1 MTSLV
6 EHGVDD
12 AIGTI
17 RLDDP
22 ERRNALTKEL
32 SDELAN
38 AVESLIA
45 GGVSAMVLSAAP
57 PVFCSGGLLDDLISP
72 RAPLR
77 EAYAGL
83 DALTAA
89 PVPTIAVVTG
99 AAIGAGVNLPLGC
112 DVIVAGRSA
121 RFDPRFLDVGIHPGG
136 GHLWRLRQRLGHQGA
151 AALVLCGD
159 TLSGE
164 EAERV
169 GLAWRCVD
177 DDDALPLAMK
187 FARRAAGRDRSLVI
201 RAKASLL
208 ASAGLDDAT
217 SAAEL
222 ELAAQEWS
230 VARPGFTE
238 GVQRVKDALAR
249 RKA

>member
-1 MTSLV
+1 VTLV
-6 EHGVDD
+6 VHGVDD
-12 AIGTI
+12 GVGILH
-17 RLDDP
+17 LDDP

-32 SDELAN
+32 SDELAV
-38 AVESLIA
+38 AVEA
-45 GGVSAMVLSAAP
+45 VTADGVGAIVLTAAP
-57 PVFCSGGLLDDLISP
+57 PVFCSGGLLDDLIAP

-83 DALTAA
+83 EALTAA

-99 AAIGAGVNLPLGC
+99 AAIGAGVNLPLAC

-136 GHLWRLRQRLGHQGA
+136 GHMWRLRQRVGHQGA

-159 TLSGE
+159 ALSGD
-164 EAERV
+164 EAERA

-177 DDDALPLAMK
+177 DDEALPLAMK
-187 FARRAAGRDRSLVI
+187 FARRAAGRDRALVI

-208 ASAGLDDAT
+208 ASAALDDAT

-230 VARPGFTE
+230 VARPGFKD

-249 RKA
+249 RKP